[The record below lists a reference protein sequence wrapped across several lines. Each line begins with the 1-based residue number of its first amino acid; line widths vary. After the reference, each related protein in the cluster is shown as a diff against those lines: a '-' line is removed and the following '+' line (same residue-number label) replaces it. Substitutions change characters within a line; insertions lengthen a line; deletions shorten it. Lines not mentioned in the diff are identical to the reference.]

1 MGAMERHIGIEQ
13 ELFLVDV
20 EGAPADRAD
29 EFLARC
35 REMEEQVSSLR
46 RERLKKLE
54 RETEKA

>member
-1 MGAMERHIGIEQ
+1 MERHIGIEQ